1 MQVVIGIFIGIF
13 IGIVF
18 MCLFQVNREN
28 DNLNY
33 EIKLK
38 EAADKWKKIK
48 DDKQKLYDLKEY
60 EDQEQREMDENTI
73 IIAQLVSEELENIL

>member
-1 MQVVIGIFIGIF
+1 MQVIIGFFIGVF
-13 IGIVF
+13 LGITG

-33 EIKLK
+33 EMKLRK
-38 EAADKWKKIK
+38 AADKWRKIK
-48 DDKQKLYDLKEY
+48 DDKQKLYDLKIY
-60 EDQEQREMDENTI
+60 EDQNQREIDENAI

>member
-1 MQVVIGIFIGIF
+1 MQVIIGIFIGVF
-13 IGIVF
+13 LGIVI
-18 MCLFQVNREN
+18 MCLFQANREN

-33 EIKLK
+33 EMKLK
-38 EAADKWKKIK
+38 KAADKWKKIK

-60 EDQEQREMDENTI
+60 EDQEQRETDENAI